1 MFSSN
6 CCIAVSLCLDHWP
19 ILSQFYVWNEVGGP
33 TLSFTCNYPSQ
44 QHLLTWF
51 FFRLD
56 DLGTLDQNKLVR
68 GLDLFGDF
76 LFYCIESYVY
86 SYSNN
91 TLFWLVKLWKLRT
104 DFLFPKDPRCFPFSP
119 LFSLWGNIDCS
130 ISEKYK
136 NGQWNFDRNCTE
148 FSEELGIIYM
158 LTVFKSFNSN
168 KWCLFIY

>member
-19 ILSQFYVWNEVGGP
+19 ILSQFYVWNELGVQLY
-33 TLSFTCNYPSQ
+33 LSHVTI
-44 QHLLTWF
+44 LLSNICRAWF
-51 FFRLD
+51 FSGPG

-104 DFLFPKDPRCFPFSP
+104 DFLFPKDPRCFPFCVLSQ
-119 LFSLWGNIDCS
+119 GNIDCS

-136 NGQWNFDRNCTE
+136 NGHWNFDRNCTE
-148 FSEELGIIYM
+148 FSESLGIIYM